1 MLKNL
6 GDKLKSAR
14 INSNLSRNQVADL
27 VGVSVSM
34 IGHYETGERVPSV
47 EILLKLASQYK
58 VSIDYLLGNTITS
71 STSLSVDGLT
81 YKQIQAVKQVIDC
94 FRNLPND

>member
-14 INSNLSRNQVADL
+14 INSNLTRSQVSDL
-27 VGVSVSM
+27 IGISVSM

-58 VSIDYLLGNTITS
+58 VSIDYLLGNATNNNSI
-71 STSLSVDGLT
+71 SLDGLT
-81 YKQIQAVKQVIDC
+81 YKQIQAVRQIVDC

>member
-1 MLKNL
+1 MLQNL

-14 INSNLSRNQVADL
+14 VNNNLSRSQVAEL
-27 VGVSVSM
+27 IGVSVSM

-47 EILLKLASQYK
+47 EILLKLASRYK
-58 VSIDYLLGNTITS
+58 VSIDYLLGNTTNNN
-71 STSLSVDGLT
+71 SLSLDGLS
-81 YKQIQAVKQVIDC
+81 YKQIQAVKQIIDC